1 MTRPFRTFLFAA
13 AALASTAALP
23 APSPAAV
30 GPDVAEK
37 LYDRVT
43 PSLVAVRYTWDFELR
58 RQDLTG
64 AGVVVTDDGLVMA
77 SLDLFN
83 PMIPDAQMRDF
94 KIIVPSRD
102 GEHDEIEAEFL
113 GRDERSQVA
122 FLRPKAGGD
131 AAKAAGKPA
140 GAAAEDEKEGEK
152 KDADG
157 ADTAD
162 GAGAKKSGAK
172 KSGATKAAK
181 KADAD
186 APAAAASSSA
196 SAKPMK
202 WTPIKFEDAPV
213 RVGQPV
219 LSVGLL
225 PETAGFKTYFME
237 STISATLRG
246 PVPQVMVSGAGLAA
260 AGSPVFTVDGKAIGL
275 VLSAGQRGSSLL
287 AVGDQKQNAMS
298 MVEQASNVFV
308 PARDFLPSLAS
319 PPVAGQP
326 LQLPWLGVAG
336 MTGVSKE
343 LAEVYEI
350 PGQPAIEIGEVVPD
364 APAAKAGLKQRNIV
378 VTVNGK
384 PLERGDEPEELP
396 MILSRQVSRMKPG
409 SEVTLGVI
417 RKPGEKP
424 QDVTVALGT
433 QPKQQNLARR
443 FYAEDLGFG
452 VRELVFGDRFE
463 RRLASDAP
471 GVLVS
476 LIKPQSAAQT
486 GGLQGNGSARSDIIT
501 QLNGQ
506 PVKDLEGFEQAY
518 KAARKDKPKDALV
531 LVVNRREGREDTV
544 RIEPPQ

>member
-1 MTRPFRTFLFAA
+1 MIPAFRTLVCAVA
-13 AALASTAALP
+13 TLATVNS
-23 APSPAAV
+23 APSRAAV

-64 AGVVVTDDGLVMA
+64 AGIVVSDDGLIMTG
-77 SLDLFN
+77 LELFN

-122 FLRPKAGGD
+122 FLRPKATSKGD
-131 AAKAAGKPA
+131 NKSSDEKKAATA
-140 GAAAEDEKEGEK
+140 

-157 ADTAD
+157 KDAAND
-162 GAGAKKSGAK
+162 KKPVK
-172 KSGATKAAK
+172 K
-181 KADAD
+181 
-186 APAAAASSSA
+186 PAAGGSG
-196 SAKPMK
+196 PPRT
-202 WTPIKFEDAPV
+202 WTPVKFEDAAV

-219 LSVGLL
+219 VSVGLL
-225 PETAGFKTYFME
+225 PESAGFKAYLME
-237 STISATLRG
+237 SAVSATLRG
-246 PVPQVMVSGAGLAA
+246 PVPQVLVSGSGLAA
-260 AGSPVFTVDGKAIGL
+260 AGSPVFTADGKAIGL
-275 VLSAGQRGSSLL
+275 VLSSGQRGGSLL
-287 AVGDQKQNAMS
+287 AVGDQKQNPMQL
-298 MVEQASNVFV
+298 VEQASNIFV
-308 PARDFLPSLAS
+308 PARDFLPSLAT
-319 PPVAGQP
+319 PPAAGKPIQLPWMGVAAMTGLSKDVAEVFGVAGQTAV
-326 LQLPWLGVAG
+326 Q
-336 MTGVSKE
+336 
-343 LAEVYEI
+343 
-350 PGQPAIEIGEVVPD
+350 IGEVVPD
-364 APAAKAGLKQRNIV
+364 APAAKAGLKQGDV
-378 VTVNGK
+378 VVKVNGE

-396 MILSRQVSRMKPG
+396 MILSRQISRMTPG
-409 SEVTLGVI
+409 GEVKLGVV

-424 QDVTVALGT
+424 QDVTITLGT
-433 QPKQQNLARR
+433 QPKQQNLASR

-463 RRLASDAP
+463 RRLGADAP
-471 GVLVS
+471 GVLVT
-476 LIKPQSAAQT
+476 LIKPQGAAQS
-486 GGLQGNGSARSDIIT
+486 GGLQGNGTARSDIVT

-506 PVKDLEGFEQAY
+506 PVKNVDAFEASY